1 MFGRRSA
8 AVFGSRRL
16 IGLDSVFVP
25 VRFLMVI
32 FRVRLVSF
40 CSAIGRRG
48 GRLNGSR
55 IGQRH
60 RRQRLARLNIAMV
73 VIKVIVLIVSMF
85 MIVRGTLMMITLMI
99 FRIRVVIFGVVVAFA
114 VRVLHGFWRVFLAFH
129 PALSLIGLSGQR
141 RIWARVLDDL
151 ALDALATA
159 AAARVAV
166 ARTAA
171 IGAVFAL
178 LLGLSMGAFIRFDQG
193 LAIGDRNLIIVG
205 MNFAEGQ
212 KAVAVAAVLDEG
224 CLQRRLYASD
234 LGEID
239 VAAQLLAL
247 GGLEIKFFDA
257 IAADHDDP
265 GLFRVGGIDQHLV
278 GHFGALD
285 GGGRGAWRAQ
295 IAPPGDATVHL
306 IRG

>member
-16 IGLDSVFVP
+16 IGLDGVFVP
-25 VRFLMVI
+25 VGFVMVI
-32 FRVRLVSF
+32 VGVRFVSF
-40 CSAIGRRG
+40 CRAIGRRG

-85 MIVRGTLMMITLMI
+85 MIVRGMLMMIALMI
-99 FRIRVVIFGVVVAFA
+99 FRIRVVMFGVVVVIAFA
-114 VRVLHGFWRVFLAFH
+114 MQVLLGFWRVFLAFF

-141 RIWARVLDDL
+141 RIGAGVLDDL
-151 ALDALATA
+151 ALDALAIA
-159 AAARVAV
+159 AAARAAV

-178 LLGLSMGAFIRFDQG
+178 LLGLPMGAFIRFDQG
-193 LAIGDRNLIIVG
+193 LTIGDRNLIIIG

-224 CLQRRLYASD
+224 RLQRRVHAGD

-239 VAAQLLAL
+239 IAAPLLAL
-247 GGLEIKFFDA
+247 GGLGIKFFDA
-257 IAADHDDP
+257 SAADHNDP
-265 GLFRVGGIDQHLV
+265 GLLPVGG
-278 GHFGALD
+278 GA
-285 GGGRGAWRAQ
+285 RQFVW
-295 IAPPGDATVHL
+295 H
-306 IRG
+306 

>member
-16 IGLDSVFVP
+16 IGLDGVFVP
-25 VRFLMVI
+25 VGFVMVI
-32 FRVRLVSF
+32 VRVRFVSF
-40 CSAIGRRG
+40 CRAIGRRG

-85 MIVRGTLMMITLMI
+85 MIVRGMLMMIALMI
-99 FRIRVVIFGVVVAFA
+99 FRIRVVMFGVVVVIAFA
-114 VRVLHGFWRVFLAFH
+114 MQVLHGFWRVFLAFFTT
-129 PALSLIGLSGQR
+129 LSFIGLSGQR
-141 RIWARVLDDL
+141 RIGTRVLDDL
-151 ALDALATA
+151 ALDALAIA
-159 AAARVAV
+159 AAARAAV

-178 LLGLSMGAFIRFDQG
+178 LLGLPMGAFIRFDQG

-224 CLQRRLYASD
+224 CLQRRLYAGD
-234 LGEID
+234 FGEID

-257 IAADHDDP
+257 IAADHNDP
-265 GLFRVGGIDQHLV
+265 GLFRVGGVDQHFV
-278 GHFGALD
+278 GHFGTHE
-285 GGGRGAWRAQ
+285 GGGRVL
-295 IAPPGDATVHL
+295 P
-306 IRG
+306 

>member
-1 MFGRRSA
+1 
-8 AVFGSRRL
+8 
-16 IGLDSVFVP
+16 
-25 VRFLMVI
+25 VRF
-32 FRVRLVSF
+32 VSF
-40 CSAIGRRG
+40 CSAIERRG

-85 MIVRGTLMMITLMI
+85 MIVRGMLMMIALMI
-99 FRIRVVIFGVVVAFA
+99 FRIRVVMFVVVIGFA
-114 VRVLHGFWRVFLAFH
+114 VQVLHEFWRVFLAFFTT
-129 PALSLIGLSGQR
+129 LSFIGLSGQR
-141 RIWARVLDDL
+141 RIGARVLDDL
-151 ALDALATA
+151 ALDALAIA

-178 LLGLSMGAFIRFDQG
+178 LLGLAMGAFIRFDQG
-193 LAIGDRNLIIVG
+193 LAIGDGDLIIVG
-205 MNFAEGQ
+205 VNFAEGQ

-224 CLQRRLYASD
+224 CLQRRLYAGD

-247 GGLEIKFFDA
+247 GGLEIKLFDA

-265 GLFRVGGIDQHLV
+265 GLFRVGGVDQHFV
-278 GHFGALD
+278 GHFGTHE
-285 GGGRGAWRAQ
+285 GGGRVL
-295 IAPPGDATVHL
+295 P
-306 IRG
+306 